1 MKCANHWHSPR
12 EATFLL
18 VAGRLSDMTV
28 ISRYFC
34 DQCERYIRGEGTV
47 YLEDAGNWFTVDEAT
62 WVPGE
67 LLNQTVIKTLPNRYM

>member
-1 MKCANHWHSPR
+1 
-12 EATFLL
+12 
-18 VAGRLSDMTV
+18 MTV